1 MEELKNSINN
11 VGLIEPLV
19 VRPLDNNKYEV
30 VCGMRRYY
38 ALKDFKIGEVE
49 CSVKKLTD
57 IEAID
62 IAFLENLQRE
72 ELTSIEEGILYLTRL
87 KLEGDFLKIYEKSPD
102 FLGSISNNSEFT
114 KKLAQYYSVSSETI
128 ASRIHLITLPEE
140 IQNAIENKELTL
152 SIARAITRFNQIED
166 KDITQECML
175 EIFKDYQLEKDS
187 ISLNEINARIT
198 KKLDYYKSKEVEQK
212 VITEARIKELKKKI
226 KETEKAKDVLLIKLA
241 RAMLE
246 TFDNEGLE
254 DIDFSEVK
262 TEDEEGNEIMMN
274 LIIEDEE
281 DDDDLL
287 NKNDKEDIVMKGAV
301 LLEVLEIE
309 SDKYTDNKVYEN
321 IASEVDDIDERISDI
336 QLLKTRVKEKNIRQ
350 CPFCYAGVDLPA
362 IKRKENIYKEQ
373 LEEKKKQRGQIAGI
387 KSVISDS
394 IKQLN
399 KLIDTVATKDKFIE
413 TFNKEMEELSDN
425 A

>member
-1 MEELKNSINN
+1 MEELKNSISK
-11 VGLIEPLV
+11 VGLIEPIV
-19 VRPLDNNKYEV
+19 VRALDNNKYEV

-38 ALKDFKIGEVE
+38 ALKDLKIGEVE

-87 KLEGDFLKIYEKSPD
+87 KLEEDFLKIYEKSSG
-102 FLGSISNNSEFT
+102 FLGTISHNSEFI
-114 KKLAQYYSVSSETI
+114 KNLAKYYSVSSDTI
-128 ASRIHLITLPEE
+128 ARRLHLLILPED
-140 IQNAIENKELTL
+140 IQNAIENKELSL
-152 SIARAITRFNQIED
+152 GIAREITRFHQIEN
-166 KDITQECML
+166 KDVAQECML

-187 ISLNEINARIT
+187 MSLNEINARIT

-212 VITEARIKELKKKI
+212 VITEQRIKELKKKI
-226 KETEKAKDVLLIKLA
+226 KETEKSKDVILIKLA
-241 RAMLE
+241 RAMLD
-246 TFDNEGLE
+246 TFVNEGLE
-254 DIDFSEVK
+254 DIDFSGVE
-262 TEDEEGNEIMMN
+262 TEDKEGNEIIMN

-287 NKNDKEDIVMKGAV
+287 KKNDKEDIVIKGEV

-321 IASEVDDIDERISDI
+321 IASEVDDIEERISDI

-362 IKRKENIYKEQ
+362 IKRKEKIYKEQ
-373 LEEKKKQRGQIAGI
+373 LEEKKKQRSQIAGI

-399 KLIDTVATKDKFIE
+399 KLIDTVATKDKFIK
-413 TFNKEMEELSDN
+413 TFNKEIEELSEN